1 MRICRAAQRDPPGS
15 AGVPPASL
23 CLIPLAGA
31 ELSSGAEGSQPVGS
45 NLNGQTEADPRRSSG
60 SIRVAE
66 RAKPVPDIVRAGRP
80 RSRGGILHTINR
92 EQGLL
97 HARESGKAPGSALKY
112 HSPLEGESANHVR
125 LAQRAKPVVEPEGG
139 QRHLPG
145 ITTLPGNKSRLL
157 KNFARKRIGDVV
169 ELLE

>member
-31 ELSSGAEGSQPVGS
+31 ELSSGAEGSQPVGG

-80 RSRGGILHTINR
+80 RSRGGILHTIYR

-97 HARESGKAPGSALKY
+97 HARESGKAPGSVLKCA
-112 HSPLEGESANHVR
+112 SR
-125 LAQRAKPVVEPEGG
+125 TWFTRAKPVVEPEGG